1 VERSPNSSE
10 TFEYLYHERSTEGD
24 VDKYF
29 PDGKAAIGI
38 YQRLVALW
46 SELPSIIRE
55 EIKRINLPED
65 EKFVVVNMGSGPGH
79 DMIGV
84 LADNSDL
91 AKKVHVI
98 NVDPDAPMLEVGRK
112 KVEKLGLTDSF
123 SFIAKKCEDAQL
135 KPGGAHMILAIGIF
149 CPMPKRVCVKVLKH
163 LVPFV
168 PFGGLILFNTIQVRM
183 VEEDPV
189 TDFIMRL
196 AGWRMGYKDD
206 QEPAEIARM
215 AGWEPFYEFFDEPL
229 RYNCMVAAR
238 LKWSFD
244 ALLKK
249 VGYRLRNLCKK
260 SGNHA

>member
-1 VERSPNSSE
+1 
-10 TFEYLYHERSTEGD
+10 
-24 VDKYF
+24 
-29 PDGKAAIGI
+29 
-38 YQRLVALW
+38 
-46 SELPSIIRE
+46 
-55 EIKRINLPED
+55 
-65 EKFVVVNMGSGPGH
+65 
-79 DMIGV
+79 
-84 LADNSDL
+84 
-91 AKKVHVI
+91 
-98 NVDPDAPMLEVGRK
+98 
-112 KVEKLGLTDSF
+112 
-123 SFIAKKCEDAQL
+123 
-135 KPGGAHMILAIGIF
+135 
-149 CPMPKRVCVKVLKH
+149 
-163 LVPFV
+163 
-168 PFGGLILFNTIQVRM
+168 M